1 MTSDERRFLFRA
13 WQQSFTLRLLAGKL
27 MCSSYS
33 VFLFPD
39 ALFRG
44 FLVGSAPP
52 QFAKKSL
59 TLHFLFQDP
68 QGLIDV
74 VVPYVNAQFIS

>member
-1 MTSDERRFLFRA
+1 MTSDERRFLFRTG
-13 WQQSFTLRLLAGKL
+13 QQSFTLRLLAGKL
-27 MCSSYS
+27 MCPSYS

-39 ALFRG
+39 APFRG
-44 FLVGSAPP
+44 FFVGSAPP

-74 VVPYVNAQFIS
+74 VVAYVNAQFIS

>member
-1 MTSDERRFLFRA
+1 LRASLCARRIA
-13 WQQSFTLRLLAGKL
+13 SFF
-27 MCSSYS
+27 S
-33 VFLFPD
+33 PD

-74 VVPYVNAQFIS
+74 IVAYVNAQFIS